1 MRRYNDIYAPL
12 AGVPEG
18 LDEAHVPLPTGPT
31 GLYWECR
38 ITITPHRRADH
49 VIIKI
54 DEFHDGDVPRY
65 YYYPHQ
71 VDKKPNGREQ
81 LRLPVAI
88 PAFDLEDGYKLVLP
102 HAEGAQITYANG
114 EPGHYILTTN
124 RDGSHINVSHIKDEE
139 NIATKQTPAQLL
151 YNVRETAAT
160 AELRDVPCQQWYHS
174 PRLL

>member
-1 MRRYNDIYAPL
+1 MLYAPL

-38 ITITPHRRADH
+38 ITISPHRRADH
-49 VIIKI
+49 VIVKI

-88 PAFDLEDGYKLVLP
+88 PAFALKDGYKVVLP
-102 HAEGAQITYANG
+102 HSRRCRRS
-114 EPGHYILTTN
+114 LTRTAS
-124 RDGSHINVSHIKDEE
+124 RDTIS
-139 NIATKQTPAQLL
+139 
-151 YNVRETAAT
+151 
-160 AELRDVPCQQWYHS
+160 
-174 PRLL
+174 

>member
-1 MRRYNDIYAPL
+1 MPDTDIYGPL

-49 VIIKI
+49 VIINI
-54 DEFHDGDVPRY
+54 AEFHDGDVPRY

-71 VDKKPNGREQ
+71 VDRKPNGREQ

-88 PAFDLEDGYKLVLP
+88 PAFALEDGY
-102 HAEGAQITYANG
+102 
-114 EPGHYILTTN
+114 
-124 RDGSHINVSHIKDEE
+124 
-139 NIATKQTPAQLL
+139 
-151 YNVRETAAT
+151 
-160 AELRDVPCQQWYHS
+160 
-174 PRLL
+174 